1 MEGLSTPSQVYSATY
16 SNVPVYEI
24 ILGKTHVM
32 RRRSDHWVNATHI
45 LIVANFDKAARTK
58 VLEREVQRGLH
69 EKVQGGYGKFQGTWI
84 PLEDGRDL
92 AQRYAVM
99 NILGPIFNFVPG
111 DQSPPPAPRQTTTR
125 PRVRRSSANKV
136 DANSSQP
143 DPNRA
148 APAPL
153 PQTAFAFSSSQGA
166 MSPNPATNAPRW
178 MHARAP
184 SMQSRN
190 FDVEDIPIDPE
201 LTDSAISSERGD
213 EVEAANA
220 RKTSGRKRRRR
231 QPQQQQ
237 QQEQQEQQQHPHQ
250 QLEVTQSSPVTP
262 AQPGH
267 VFYGDEI
274 LDHLTLL
281 QGAGP
286 DAEFN
291 SHPEPPINFHPDT
304 PLDKDCHTALH
315 WGAALADINLVSD
328 FIARGASIGALS
340 TLGET
345 PLTFASQYTNSFER
359 RTMPRLIGLLGSTV
373 DQADVLGCTALHHA
387 ATLTSQPNLAL
398 AGRYY
403 FDTVLDYLGHNFSGQ
418 DMLRV
423 LDARNVDGDTALIIV
438 ARQGDQASVRTLISY
453 GASARIVNDAGK
465 SANDYLRERRERAQW
480 KREVESGSSPPGFRG
495 LASAPPGGLDG
506 AADADDDE
514 TLHDVLGSRRNGWRL
529 PNGTTR
535 PGGDGLVS
543 VLDRFSRRM
552 DEPLNRELER
562 IETDDVEI
570 TAALARVEAERAQIR
585 ARSRGPT
592 QGPDGDVDGSAAEA
606 AEAAEAAAL
615 LAAENELRE
624 LLTLLES
631 RELLRT
637 MSLSTSTLH
646 DEPQQQQQQQQQQN
660 QQDPSDAPITLF
672 SNDSNNK
679 TQDPSTAE
687 VLSAAI
693 DEQEQRRQRLI
704 AEVVQKTAA
713 AGSRERASRYKTLIA
728 QCLNVGEQELQSL
741 APAIL
746 EHLEAERER
755 KFLSSATTAMA
766 DPTASFGASTRAAS
780 AAALVAGVGQ

>member
-1 MEGLSTPSQVYSATY
+1 
-16 SNVPVYEI
+16 
-24 ILGKTHVM
+24 
-32 RRRSDHWVNATHI
+32 
-45 LIVANFDKAARTK
+45 
-58 VLEREVQRGLH
+58 
-69 EKVQGGYGKFQGTWI
+69 
-84 PLEDGRDL
+84 
-92 AQRYAVM
+92 M
-99 NILGPIFNFVPG
+99 NTLGPIFNFVPG

-143 DPNRA
+143 DPNVA

-153 PQTAFAFSSSQGA
+153 PQTAFGFGSSQGA
-166 MSPNPATNAPRW
+166 TSPNPATNAPRW
-178 MHARAP
+178 MHARGP
-184 SMQSRN
+184 SMQSRT

-213 EVEAANA
+213 EVEVASAQ
-220 RKTSGRKRRRR
+220 KTNGRKRQRR
-231 QPQQQQ
+231 QPQQQ
-237 QQEQQEQQQHPHQ
+237 ERQHHLHQ
-250 QLEVTQSSPVTP
+250 RFEVAQSSPATP

-286 DAEFN
+286 DAEF
-291 SHPEPPINFHPDT
+291 SPHPEPPVDFHPDT

-403 FDTVLDYLGHNFSGQ
+403 FDTILDYLGHNFSSQ

-453 GASARIVNDAGK
+453 GAGARIVNDAGK

-480 KREVESGSSPPGFRG
+480 KRELESGGSPPGFHG

-506 AADADDDE
+506 AADDDDE
-514 TLHDVLGSRRNGWRL
+514 TLHGALDSRRDGWRL
-529 PNGTTR
+529 PNGTSKPR
-535 PGGDGLVS
+535 DGPVS
-543 VLDRFSRRM
+543 VLDRLSRRV

-562 IETDDVEI
+562 IEADDVEI

-585 ARSRGPT
+585 ARGRGPA
-592 QGPDGDVDGSAAEA
+592 QGSDGDGNGS
-606 AEAAEAAAL
+606 AAEAAAL

-637 MSLSTSTLH
+637 MSLSTSKSH
-646 DEPQQQQQQQQQQN
+646 EEEQQQQQQQPQAKLQRQN
-660 QQDPSDAPITLF
+660 EEDPTEAPVTLF
-672 SNDSNNK
+672 SNDGNK
-679 TQDPSTAE
+679 TQDPSTAQ
-687 VLSAAI
+687 VLSDAI

-755 KFLSSATTAMA
+755 KFSSSATTSAATAMA
-766 DPTASFGASTRAAS
+766 DPAAPFGRSARAAS
-780 AAALVAGVGQ
+780 AAALVAGAGH